1 MRPSEEQEQNHPK
14 VALIHLTQPLELV
27 YSDLSGPANPES
39 GAGNSYLAKCTDH
52 HSVLILH
59 NHCHPPPANLLDDAV
74 THTRKGALGWYEFNV
89 FAWAGGVRT
98 PDWNIESTA
107 YRTE

>member
-52 HSVLILH
+52 HTRLKSVYFLSKNNQAIDDLI
-59 NHCHPPPANLLDDAV
+59 
-74 THTRKGALGWYEFNV
+74 T
-89 FAWAGGVRT
+89 T
-98 PDWNIESTA
+98 PKK
-107 YRTE
+107 